1 MRHVIS
7 VTVENKPGV
16 LAHISGLF
24 AARGYSID
32 SLAVGETEDPAVSR
46 MTIVTRGDDQI
57 IEQITKQ
64 LRKLISTLKVQD
76 LSELDYIERD
86 LVLIKVNVPAGKR
99 SEVIEIVNIFRGKI
113 VDVSLREIVIELSG
127 QETKVQA
134 LIDLLK
140 PYGIKEMARTGSIAM
155 TRGAKK

>member
-7 VTVENKPGV
+7 VTVENRPGV
-16 LAHISGLF
+16 LAHISSLF

-32 SLAVGETEDPAVSR
+32 SLAVGETEDPAISR

-76 LSELDYIERD
+76 LGDADFIERD
-86 LVLIKVNVPAGKR
+86 LALVKVNIPAGKR
-99 SEVIEIVNIFRGKI
+99 GEVLEIVDIFRGNI
-113 VDVSLREIVIELSG
+113 VDVGQKDLVVELSG
-127 QETKVQA
+127 QESKIQA
-134 LIDLLK
+134 LVDLLR
-140 PYGIKEMARTGSIAM
+140 PYGIKEMTRTGSIAM
-155 TRGAKK
+155 TRGAK

>member
-16 LAHISGLF
+16 LAHISSLF

-32 SLAVGETEDPAVSR
+32 SLAVGETEDPNVSR

-76 LSELDYIERD
+76 LGDLEYIERD
-86 LVLIKVNVPAGKR
+86 LVLIKVNVPSGKR
-99 SEVIEIVNIFRGKI
+99 SEVLEVAGIFRGKI
-113 VDVSLREIVIELSG
+113 VDVGAKDVVIELSG
-127 QETKVQA
+127 QESKIEAFVE
-134 LIDLLK
+134 LLR
-140 PYGIKEMARTGSIAM
+140 PYGIKELARTGSIAM
-155 TRGAKK
+155 ARGAK

>member
-16 LAHISGLF
+16 LAHISSLF

-32 SLAVGETEDPAVSR
+32 SLAVGETEDPNVSR

-76 LSELDYIERD
+76 LGDADFIERD
-86 LVLIKVNVPAGKR
+86 LVLIKVGVASGKR
-99 SEVIEIVNIFRGKI
+99 SEILEVVDIFRGKI
-113 VDVSLREIVIELSG
+113 VDVAAKDVVIELSG
-127 QETKVQA
+127 QENKIQA
-134 LIDLLK
+134 LVDLLR

-155 TRGAKK
+155 TRGAKS

>member
-16 LAHISGLF
+16 LAHVSSLF

-32 SLAVGETEDPAVSR
+32 SLAVGETEDPNVSR

-76 LSELDYIERD
+76 LGDVEYIERD
-86 LVLIKVNVPAGKR
+86 LVLIKVNVPPGKR
-99 SEVIEIVNIFRGKI
+99 SEILEVVEIFRGKI
-113 VDVSLREIVIELSG
+113 VDVGAKDVVIELSG
-127 QETKVQA
+127 QESKIEA
-134 LIDLLK
+134 LVCLLR

-155 TRGAKK
+155 ARGAK

>member
-16 LAHISGLF
+16 LAHISSLF

-32 SLAVGETEDPAVSR
+32 SLAVGETEDPNVSR

-76 LSELDYIERD
+76 LGEVDYIERD
-86 LVLIKVNVPAGKR
+86 LVLIKVGVPSGKR
-99 SEVIEIVNIFRGKI
+99 SEILGSLLSPVIPSLLPPRPRG
-113 VDVSLREIVIELSG
+113 
-127 QETKVQA
+127 
-134 LIDLLK
+134 
-140 PYGIKEMARTGSIAM
+140 
-155 TRGAKK
+155 

>member
-16 LAHISGLF
+16 LAHISSLF

-32 SLAVGETEDPAVSR
+32 SLAVGETEDPNVSR

-76 LSELDYIERD
+76 LGDLDYIERD
-86 LVLIKVNVPAGKR
+86 LVLIKVNVPPGKR
-99 SEVIEIVNIFRGKI
+99 SEVLEVAGIFRGKI
-113 VDVSLREIVIELSG
+113 VDVGAKDVVIELSG
-127 QETKVQA
+127 QESKIEAFVE
-134 LIDLLK
+134 LLR
-140 PYGIKEMARTGSIAM
+140 PYGIKELARTGSIAM
-155 TRGAKK
+155 ARGAK

>member
-16 LAHISGLF
+16 LAHISSLF

-32 SLAVGETEDPAVSR
+32 SLAVGETEDPAISR

-76 LSELDYIERD
+76 LGGADFIERD
-86 LVLIKVNVPAGKR
+86 LALVKVNIPAGKR
-99 SEVIEIVNIFRGKI
+99 GEVLEIVDIFRGNI
-113 VDVSLREIVIELSG
+113 VDVGQKDLVVELSG
-127 QETKVQA
+127 QESKIQA
-134 LIDLLK
+134 LIDLLR
-140 PYGIKEMARTGSIAM
+140 PYGIKEMTRTGSIAM
-155 TRGAKK
+155 TRGAK

>member
-16 LAHISGLF
+16 LAHISSLF

-32 SLAVGETEDPAVSR
+32 SLAVGETDDPATSR
-46 MTIVTRGDDQI
+46 MTIVTKGDDQI

-76 LSELDYIERD
+76 LGETEFIERD
-86 LVLIKVNVPAGKR
+86 LVLIKVNAAPGKR
-99 SEVIEIVNIFRGKI
+99 GEILEIAQIFRGNI
-113 VDVSLREIVIELSG
+113 IDVGQRDLVVELSG
-127 QETKVQA
+127 QENKISA
-134 LIDLLK
+134 FIELLR
-140 PYGIKEMARTGSIAM
+140 PYGIKELARTGSIAM
-155 TRGAKK
+155 ARGAK

>member
-16 LAHISGLF
+16 LAHISSLF

-46 MTIVTRGDDQI
+46 MTIVTRGEDQI

-64 LRKLISTLKVQD
+64 LRKLINTLKVQD
-76 LSELDYIERD
+76 LNESDFIERD
-86 LVLIKVNVPAGKR
+86 LVLVKVNVPSGKR
-99 SEVIEIVNIFRGKI
+99 SEIVEIVDIFRGKI
-113 VDVSLREIVIELSG
+113 IDVGRTELVVELSG
-127 QETKVQA
+127 QKTTESRNWQERA
-134 LIDLLK
+134 
-140 PYGIKEMARTGSIAM
+140 ASQ
-155 TRGAKK
+155 

>member
-16 LAHISGLF
+16 LAHISSLF

-32 SLAVGETEDPAVSR
+32 SLAVGETEDPSISR

-76 LSELDYIERD
+76 LGDSDFIERD
-86 LVLIKVNVPAGKR
+86 LVLVKVNVPTGKR
-99 SEVIEIVNIFRGKI
+99 GDVLEVVNIFRGKI
-113 VDVSLREIVIELSG
+113 VDVGMKDLVVELSG
-127 QETKVQA
+127 QETKVEA
-134 LIDLLK
+134 FIDLLR
-140 PYGIKEMARTGSIAM
+140 PYGIKEMTRTGSIAM
-155 TRGAKK
+155 SRGGK

>member
-16 LAHISGLF
+16 LAHISSLF

-46 MTIVTRGDDQI
+46 MTIVTHGEDQI

-64 LRKLISTLKVQD
+64 LRKLINTLKVQD
-76 LSELDYIERD
+76 LNETDFIERD
-86 LVLIKVNVPAGKR
+86 LVLVKVNVPSGKR
-99 SEVIEIVNIFRGKI
+99 GEIVEIVDIFRGKI
-113 VDVSLREIVIELSG
+113 IDVGRAELVVELSG
-127 QETKVQA
+127 QQNKIRA
-134 LIDLLK
+134 FIDLLNN
-140 PYGIKEMARTGSIAM
+140 YGIKELARTGSIAM
-155 TRGAKK
+155 TRGAK

>member
-7 VTVENKPGV
+7 VTVENRPGV
-16 LAHISGLF
+16 LAHISSLF

-32 SLAVGETEDPAVSR
+32 SLAVGETEDPAISR

-76 LSELDYIERD
+76 LGDADFIERD
-86 LVLIKVNVPAGKR
+86 LALVKVNIPAGKR
-99 SEVIEIVNIFRGKI
+99 GEVLEIVDIFRGNI
-113 VDVSLREIVIELSG
+113 VDVGQKDLVVELSG
-127 QETKVQA
+127 QESKIQA
-134 LIDLLK
+134 LVDLLR
-140 PYGIKEMARTGSIAM
+140 PYGIAM
-155 TRGAKK
+155 TRGAK

>member
-1 MRHVIS
+1 MRHVIN

-16 LAHISGLF
+16 LAHISSLF

-32 SLAVGETEDPAVSR
+32 SLAVGETEDPNISR

-76 LSELDYIERD
+76 LSDVDYIERD
-86 LVLIKVNVPAGKR
+86 LVLIKVNVPNGKR
-99 SEVIEIVNIFRGKI
+99 SEILEVVDIFRGKI
-113 VDVSLREIVIELSG
+113 VDVGAKDLVIELSG
-127 QETKVQA
+127 QESKIQA
-134 LIDLLK
+134 LVDLLR

-155 TRGAKK
+155 ARGAK

>member
-16 LAHISGLF
+16 LAHISSLF

-32 SLAVGETEDPAVSR
+32 SLAVGETEDPNVSR

-76 LSELDYIERD
+76 LGDLDYIERD
-86 LVLIKVNVPAGKR
+86 LVLIKVNVPSGKR
-99 SEVIEIVNIFRGKI
+99 NEVLEVAGIFRGKI
-113 VDVSLREIVIELSG
+113 VDVGAKDVVIELSG
-127 QETKVQA
+127 QESK
-134 LIDLLK
+134 IDAFVELLR
-140 PYGIKEMARTGSIAM
+140 PYGIKELARTGSIAM
-155 TRGAKK
+155 ARGAK

>member
-1 MRHVIS
+1 MKHVIS

-16 LAHISGLF
+16 LAHISSLF

-32 SLAVGETEDPAVSR
+32 SLAVGETEDPSVSR

-76 LSELDYIERD
+76 LGDVDFIERD
-86 LVLIKVNVPAGKR
+86 LVLIKVNVPSGKR
-99 SEVIEIVNIFRGKI
+99 SEILEVVDIFRGKI
-113 VDVSLREIVIELSG
+113 VDVGSKDIVIELSG
-127 QETKVQA
+127 QESKIQA
-134 LIDLLK
+134 FIELLK
-140 PYGIKEMARTGSIAM
+140 PYGIKELARTGSIAM
-155 TRGAKK
+155 ARGAK

>member
-16 LAHISGLF
+16 LAHISSLF

-32 SLAVGETEDPAVSR
+32 SLAVGETEDPNLSR

-76 LSELDYIERD
+76 LGEADYIERD
-86 LVLIKVNVPAGKR
+86 LVLIKVGVPSGKR
-99 SEVIEIVNIFRGKI
+99 SEILEVAGHHIPWIDMVDPPRTASGNIQEDLDSMLI
-113 VDVSLREIVIELSG
+113 AIQDCTHNLAVDTDNKLDVLPIL
-127 QETKVQA
+127 
-134 LIDLLK
+134 D
-140 PYGIKEMARTGSIAM
+140 
-155 TRGAKK
+155 

>member
-1 MRHVIS
+1 MKHVIS
-7 VTVENKPGV
+7 ITVENKPGV
-16 LAHISGLF
+16 LAHVSSLF

-32 SLAVGETEDPAVSR
+32 SLAVGETDDPSVSR

-76 LSELDYIERD
+76 LGEVEFIERD
-86 LVLIKVNVPAGKR
+86 LALIKVNVPAGKR
-99 SEVIEIVNIFRGKI
+99 SEVLEVVDIFRGKI
-113 VDVSLREIVIELSG
+113 VDIGSKDVVVELSG
-127 QETKVQA
+127 QESKLQA
-134 LIDLLK
+134 FIELLR

-155 TRGAKK
+155 ARGAK

>member
-16 LAHISGLF
+16 LAHISSLF

-32 SLAVGETEDPAVSR
+32 SLAVGETEDPNVSR

-76 LSELDYIERD
+76 LGEVEYIERD
-86 LVLIKVNVPAGKR
+86 LVLIKVNVPSGKR
-99 SEVIEIVNIFRGKI
+99 SEILEVVDIFRGKI
-113 VDVSLREIVIELSG
+113 VDVGAKDMVIELSG
-127 QETKVQA
+127 QESKIQA
-134 LIDLLK
+134 FMELLR
-140 PYGIKEMARTGSIAM
+140 PYGIKEMVRTGSIAIA
-155 TRGAKK
+155 RGAK